1 MLSNI
6 FLIGLMGAGKTTLG
20 LALAKKLAF
29 PFWDSDR
36 EIEKRTGVTI
46 AHIFEH
52 EQEAG
57 FRRRE
62 SRMIDELTQ
71 RPGIVL
77 ATGGGAVLQPENR
90 EWLTSRGT
98 VIYLHATPDQ
108 LWERV
113 KRNKTRP
120 LLHTED
126 PYATLSA
133 LYAVR
138 DPLYRAC
145 AHWVLPQGEG
155 ISDKKQKGVAEH
167 VNAIVDFIE
176 GTL

>member
-1 MLSNI
+1 MSNNI
-6 FLIGLMGAGKTTLG
+6 FLIGLMGAGKTTVG
-20 LALAKKLAF
+20 QALAKKLAR

-71 RPGIVL
+71 REGIVL

-90 EWLTSRGT
+90 EYLRSRGT

-113 KRNKTRP
+113 KNSKTRP
-120 LLHTED
+120 LLQTDD
-126 PYATLSA
+126 PHAILEA

-145 AHWVLPQGEG
+145 AHWVLPQGADAG
-155 ISDKKQKGVAEH
+155 DRKQKGFTEYIK
-167 VNAIVDFIE
+167 AILTLIE
-176 GTL
+176 NKQ